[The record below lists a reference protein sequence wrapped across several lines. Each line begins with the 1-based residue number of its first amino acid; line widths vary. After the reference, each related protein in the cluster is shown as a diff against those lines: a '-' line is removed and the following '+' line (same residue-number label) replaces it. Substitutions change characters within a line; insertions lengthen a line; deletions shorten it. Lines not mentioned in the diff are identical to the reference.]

1 MIRILIADDHP
12 IVREGLKLVIEKA
25 PDMKVGG
32 EAEDG
37 QEVLD
42 LVYGGTWDVVVLDFS
57 MPGKGGLDVIQ
68 ELHRER
74 PALPLLVLSMHPEAE
89 LAPRLLKAGAAG
101 YLVKEGATRDLV
113 EAIRR
118 VHAGGRYVSPALAEK
133 LAFDLALPAGKKPH
147 ELLSDREY
155 QVFLRIA
162 SGRSAHEIA
171 AELSVSVKT
180 VRTHRDRILD
190 KMSMKNDV
198 ELTRYALEH
207 HLAV

>member
-1 MIRILIADDHP
+1 
-12 IVREGLKLVIEKA
+12 
-25 PDMKVGG
+25 
-32 EAEDG
+32 
-37 QEVLD
+37 
-42 LVYGGTWDVVVLDFS
+42 VVVLDFS

>member
-32 EAEDG
+32 EAENG